1 MKTLTA
7 QRNRAFADLCL
18 RMADADLR
26 HGRLVNVGVIVR
38 RAIYTPAAGYYMSYN
53 RALRLIYG
61 CSDIC
66 RDEDGI
72 GLQRAEALRRAVD
85 KYRARHPQAS
95 IPRAVADV
103 LADNGAP
110 RYYFRPEQDTAFW
123 PTKCV
128 GVCATVSCPAL
139 RRCWPSPLRYACA
152 EAKVGHI
159 RQVKWPSGRHARR
172 AYCSNTNFHKHQKS

>member
-26 HGRLVNVGVIVR
+26 HGRIVNVGVIIR
-38 RAIYTPAAGYYMSYN
+38 RAIYTPAAGYYLSYN

-61 CSDIC
+61 CSEVC

-72 GLQRAEALRRAVD
+72 GIQRAEALRRAVD
-85 KYRARHPQAS
+85 EYRARHPRVS

-103 LADNGAP
+103 LTDCRAP
-110 RYYFRPEQDTAFW
+110 RYYFRPGQGRRILADEVRRRLHDSLLSDNSALLALAF
-123 PTKCV
+123 
-128 GVCATVSCPAL
+128 AL
-139 RRCWPSPLRYACA
+139 RLR
-152 EAKVGHI
+152 
-159 RQVKWPSGRHARR
+159 RS
-172 AYCSNTNFHKHQKS
+172 

>member
-38 RAIYTPAAGYYMSYN
+38 RAIYTPAAGYYLSYN

-110 RYYFRPEQDTAFW
+110 RYYFRPEQGRRILADEVRRRLRDGLLSGTA
-123 PTKCV
+123 PKLKS
-128 GVCATVSCPAL
+128 ATSGK
-139 RRCWPSPLRYACA
+139 S
-152 EAKVGHI
+152 
-159 RQVKWPSGRHARR
+159 SGRPADTLVAPIALIQNYINIKSR
-172 AYCSNTNFHKHQKS
+172 NNNDKHQ

>member
-1 MKTLTA
+1 MKILTA

-38 RAIYTPAAGYYMSYN
+38 RAIYTPAAGYYLSYN

-61 CSDIC
+61 CSGIC

-110 RYYFRPEQDTAFW
+110 RYYFRPEQGRRILADEVRRRLRDGQLSGT
-123 PTKCV
+123 
-128 GVCATVSCPAL
+128 PAL
-139 RRCWPSPLRYACA
+139 LALAFALRLRRS
-152 EAKVGHI
+152 
-159 RQVKWPSGRHARR
+159 
-172 AYCSNTNFHKHQKS
+172 

>member
-38 RAIYTPAAGYYMSYN
+38 RAIYTPAAGYYLSYN

-72 GLQRAEALRRAVD
+72 GLRRAVD

-103 LADNGAP
+103 LAVNGAP
-110 RYYFRPEQDTAFW
+110 RYYFRPEQGRRILADEVRRRLRDGQLSGT
-123 PTKCV
+123 
-128 GVCATVSCPAL
+128 PAL
-139 RRCWPSPLRYACA
+139 LALAFALRLRRS
-152 EAKVGHI
+152 
-159 RQVKWPSGRHARR
+159 
-172 AYCSNTNFHKHQKS
+172 